1 MLNENMECK
10 CTCECTQHND
20 CEMQGKLLQQIR
32 CYAFAVNDLALYL
45 DTHPDDANA
54 VNMYNSF
61 SKQLN
66 EAIRN
71 YECKYGP
78 LTNFGYGK
86 SGCPWQWV
94 EQPWPWDREF
104 NC

>member
-1 MLNENMECK
+1 MAQSHKSSMILKIQELSFACVDLN
-10 CTCECTQHND
+10 
-20 CEMQGKLLQQIR
+20 
-32 CYAFAVNDLALYL
+32 LYL
-45 DTHPDDANA
+45 DNHPDDANA
-54 VNMYNSF
+54 VSMYNSF

-86 SGCPWQWV
+86 SSCPWQWV

>member
-1 MLNENMECK
+1 MAQLNRYEIILKIQE
-10 CTCECTQHND
+10 
-20 CEMQGKLLQQIR
+20 LS
-32 CYAFAVNDLALYL
+32 FACVDLNLYL

-86 SGCPWQWV
+86 SRIKGNKIV
-94 EQPWPWDREF
+94 TVRGTEQLHKII
-104 NC
+104 NGG

>member
-1 MLNENMECK
+1 MAQLNRSEIILKIQE
-10 CTCECTQHND
+10 
-20 CEMQGKLLQQIR
+20 LS
-32 CYAFAVNDLALYL
+32 FACVDLNLYL

-86 SGCPWQWV
+86 SGCPCNGLNNHGLGIENLTV
-94 EQPWPWDREF
+94 
-104 NC
+104 NIKI

>member
-1 MLNENMECK
+1 MAQLNRYEIILKIQE
-10 CTCECTQHND
+10 
-20 CEMQGKLLQQIR
+20 LS
-32 CYAFAVNDLALYL
+32 FACVDLNLYL

-86 SGCPWQWV
+86 SGCPWHQGLRPPPLTSVLVRVDWV
-94 EQPWPWDREF
+94 PWRWLAR
-104 NC
+104 